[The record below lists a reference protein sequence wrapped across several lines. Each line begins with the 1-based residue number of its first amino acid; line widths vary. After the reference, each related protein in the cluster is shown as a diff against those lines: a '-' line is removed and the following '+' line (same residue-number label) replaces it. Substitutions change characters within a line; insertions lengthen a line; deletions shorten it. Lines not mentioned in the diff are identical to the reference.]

1 MLYLSEHIAL
11 LSPPICRS
19 LVMTVW
25 LSLAQ
30 SQFSSNFVSQRS
42 ANSWSQ
48 GDVFMKTCLWVTEL
62 LRTPFVFVDQ
72 SLAIIGKHFTSSV
85 GWTSL
90 NSIKGHKYLKIL
102 LLRHFCRVQWGRSK
116 LSSLYCTKI
125 YPMAFMFLPP
135 LSDKSPLA
143 ALFPHVLESSGCP
156 AVPNPILESQLP
168 QTCSLFPRIPILALA
183 KELYLV
189 AALNPSLLQLAC
201 REAWEPISFFHV
213 LRPSDVARYFPS
225 AINECREAA
234 FLLITMNLICWPI
247 FIPRQ
252 IVEKD
257 VFQYDGSLVS
267 WSSNPVLPPGRL

>member
-1 MLYLSEHIAL
+1 MLCLSEHIAL

-19 LVMTVW
+19 LVLTVW
-25 LSLAQ
+25 LSIAQ

-48 GDVFMKTCLWVTEL
+48 GDGFMETYLWVTEL
-62 LRTPFVFVDQ
+62 VRTPFVFVDQ
-72 SLAIIGKHFTSSV
+72 SLAIIGKYFTSSE

-102 LLRHFCRVQWGRSK
+102 LLRHFCRVQWGRIK

-125 YPMAFMFLPP
+125 YPMAFMFLSP
-135 LSDKSPLA
+135 LSDVAPFI
-143 ALFPHVLESSGCP
+143 ALFPHVLESSVCP
-156 AVPNPILESQLP
+156 PVPNPILESQLLHSP
-168 QTCSLFPRIPILALA
+168 SLFPRIPILALA
-183 KELYLV
+183 KELRLE
-189 AALNPSLLQLAC
+189 AALNPSLLQLVC

-225 AINECREAA
+225 AISECREAA
-234 FLLITMNLICWPI
+234 FLLITMNLICLPI

-252 IVEKD
+252 ILEKD
-257 VFQYDGSLVS
+257 VFQ
-267 WSSNPVLPPGRL
+267 